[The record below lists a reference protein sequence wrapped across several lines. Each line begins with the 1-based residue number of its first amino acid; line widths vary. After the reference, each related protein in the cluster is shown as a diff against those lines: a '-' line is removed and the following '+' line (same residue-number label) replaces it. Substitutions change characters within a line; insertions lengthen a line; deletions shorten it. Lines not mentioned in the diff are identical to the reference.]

1 MNPNTPEQL
10 LGFDFGLRQI
20 GVATGHTQTG
30 LVTPL
35 QILTCKDGGP
45 PWQAIA
51 RLIEEWQPARL
62 LVGLPLNMDGSDS
75 ELARLARRF
84 GNRLNGRTGIA
95 VSWVDERLSSREAR
109 QHNRQLDNPRAHDQ
123 IDDLAAALIVQ
134 RYLEQLAAH

>member
-1 MNPNTPEQL
+1 MVASGEQL
-10 LGFDFGLRQI
+10 LGFDFGLSQI
-20 GVATGHTQTG
+20 GVASGHTGSG

-35 QILTCKDGGP
+35 EILVCRDGGP
-45 PWQAIA
+45 PWPAIA
-51 RLIEEWQPARL
+51 KLLEEWRPSRL

-84 GNRLNGRTGIA
+84 GNRLNGRTGVA

-109 QHNRQLDNPRAHDQ
+109 ALSRESTTRRRHDE

-134 RYLEQLAAH
+134 RYIDQLGR